1 MKAPISIFGT
11 IFILKK
17 NPWLNRRLM
26 KALAGIGKVPKKDM
40 YILASPPPWYGKQYH
55 KMSDKQLER
64 LRKFSEVSSKTAGM
78 KIEERLKILH
88 EELKTGRAPR
98 KSKAKPVGKRFHE
111 IYGTVLEEVRKARV
125 EAVTP
130 TAGLR
135 AE

>member
-11 IFILKK
+11 VFIRKK
-17 NPWLNRRLM
+17 NPWYNKRLM
-26 KALAGIGKVPKKDM
+26 KALAKIGKIPKKDM

-55 KMSDKQLER
+55 RMSDKQLER
-64 LRKFSEVSSKTAGM
+64 LRLFSEVSSATAGM
-78 KIEERLKILH
+78 KIEERLEILSTR
-88 EELKTGRAPR
+88 LKTGRAPR
-98 KSKAKPVGKRFHE
+98 KSKAKPAGTRFHE
-111 IYGTVLEEVRKARV
+111 IYGKVLEEVRKARV